1 MEWSWNSVTPPS
13 SFNGEDVIA
22 HALHP
27 DGRTLFVSTSYG
39 TTHFFGTTSNG
50 GVWKELGDWVL
61 PFQGQG
67 HFDAK
72 LDAWV
77 GLHHKEDGYV
87 CCCPVVS
94 RSVVTTRPPKCKML
108 QEKLFHRETQEE
120 VPTPTHKHL
129 NTTLVY
135 KGDSR
140 LCLVDNSMTRHDFKH
155 AVLHVTIFGLKYD
168 HRGHLQTKIRRTV
181 TSYSVSNASAYF
193 THPAF
198 WM

>member
-1 MEWSWNSVTPPS
+1 MEWSWSSVTPPS

-39 TTHFFGTTSNG
+39 TTHSFDTTTN
-50 GVWKELGDWVL
+50 VWKELGDWVL
-61 PFQGQG
+61 PFQGQA
-67 HFDAK
+67 HFDAE

-94 RSVVTTRPPKCKML
+94 RSTVATRPPECKML
-108 QEKLFHRETQEE
+108 QEKLFHRETEEE
-120 VPTPTHKHL
+120 VPTHKRL

-135 KGDSR
+135 TGDSR
-140 LCLVDNSMTRHDFKH
+140 FCLVDNFMTRHDLKH
-155 AVLHVTIFGLKYD
+155 AVLHHFG
-168 HRGHLQTKIRRTV
+168 
-181 TSYSVSNASAYF
+181 
-193 THPAF
+193 
-198 WM
+198 